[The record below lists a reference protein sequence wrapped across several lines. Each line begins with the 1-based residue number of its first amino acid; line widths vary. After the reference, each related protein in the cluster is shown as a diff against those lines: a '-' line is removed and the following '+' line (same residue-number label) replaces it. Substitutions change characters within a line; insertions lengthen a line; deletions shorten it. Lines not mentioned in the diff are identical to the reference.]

1 MPFDFDPAAHG
12 LTLDE
17 TQTAALKAALG
28 GEVQK
33 FLDGEVSG
41 LKSKNTELIGSN
53 KTIKAELDKLKGQFD
68 GLDIEAVKD
77 LLAKAG
83 QDEETKL
90 IAEGKLDEVISRRT
104 ERLRTDL
111 DKQVK
116 AANERA
122 DKAEAF
128 AAKYSDK
135 VLADSIRA
143 AAIKAGALPEAA
155 EDIILRARGTFKL
168 SEDGEPIATD
178 RAGEVVYGK
187 DGKTPL
193 SPSNGRNRCAK
204 PQPTCGQGLRAPGRP
219 ATTVARPR
227 RNGASTPRPSA
238 LRWLVTTPTH
248 SKTPSHPRNLTHG
261 IYPTVG
267 HLRFRL
273 LRHSGSGEFP
283 RENRRL

>member
-53 KTIKAELDKLKGQFD
+53 KAIKTELDKLKGQFE
-68 GLDIEAVKD
+68 GLDIEAVKG

-178 RAGEVVYGK
+178 RSGEVVYGK

-193 SPSNGRNRCAK
+193 SPLEWAESLRETATHLWPRAQGAGQTGDNGGKATK
-204 PQPTCGQGLRAPGRP
+204 KWGEYTETERAAMARDNPDAFKKLQ
-219 ATTVARPR
+219 ATRGT
-227 RNGASTPRPSA
+227 
-238 LRWLVTTPTH
+238 
-248 SKTPSHPRNLTHG
+248 
-261 IYPTVG
+261 
-267 HLRFRL
+267 
-273 LRHSGSGEFP
+273 
-283 RENRRL
+283 

>member
-17 TQTAALKAALG
+17 SQTAALKAALG

-68 GLDIEAVKD
+68 GLDIEAVKG

-83 QDEETKL
+83 QDEETRL

-168 SEDGEPIATD
+168 SEDGEPVAFD
-178 RAGEVVYGK
+178 RNGEVIYGK
-187 DGKTPL
+187 DGKSPL
-193 SPSNGRNRCAK
+193 SPLEWAESLRETASHLWPRAQGAGQTGDNGGKATK
-204 PQPTCGQGLRAPGRP
+204 KWGEYTEAERAAIARDNPDAYKKLQ
-219 ATTVARPR
+219 ATRGT
-227 RNGASTPRPSA
+227 
-238 LRWLVTTPTH
+238 
-248 SKTPSHPRNLTHG
+248 
-261 IYPTVG
+261 
-267 HLRFRL
+267 
-273 LRHSGSGEFP
+273 
-283 RENRRL
+283 

>member
-17 TQTAALKAALG
+17 SQTAALKAVLG

-53 KTIKAELDKLKGQFD
+53 KAIKTELDKLKGQFD
-68 GLDIEAVKD
+68 GLDIDAIKG

-128 AAKYSDK
+128 AAKYNNK

-155 EDIILRARGTFKL
+155 EDIILRARGAFKL
-168 SEDGEPIATD
+168 SEDGEPIATN
-178 RAGEVVYGK
+178 RSGEVVYGK

-193 SPSNGRNRCAK
+193 SPLEWAESLRETATHLWPRAQGAGQTGDNGGKATK
-204 PQPTCGQGLRAPGRP
+204 KWGEYTETERAAMARDNPEAFKKLQ
-219 ATTVARPR
+219 ATRGT
-227 RNGASTPRPSA
+227 
-238 LRWLVTTPTH
+238 
-248 SKTPSHPRNLTHG
+248 
-261 IYPTVG
+261 
-267 HLRFRL
+267 
-273 LRHSGSGEFP
+273 
-283 RENRRL
+283 

>member
-1 MPFDFDPAAHG
+1 MPFEFDPAAHG

-53 KTIKAELDKLKGQFD
+53 KAIKAELDKLKGQFD
-68 GLDIEAVKD
+68 GLDIEAVKG
-77 LLAKAG
+77 LLVKAG

-104 ERLRTDL
+104 ERLRSDL

-122 DKAEAF
+122 EKAEAF

-178 RAGEVVYGK
+178 RDGEVIYGK

-193 SPSNGRNRCAK
+193 SPLEWAESLRETASHLWPRAQGAGQTGDNGGKATK
-204 PQPTCGQGLRAPGRP
+204 KWGEYTEAERAAIARDNPDAYKKLQ
-219 ATTVARPR
+219 ATRGT
-227 RNGASTPRPSA
+227 
-238 LRWLVTTPTH
+238 
-248 SKTPSHPRNLTHG
+248 
-261 IYPTVG
+261 
-267 HLRFRL
+267 
-273 LRHSGSGEFP
+273 
-283 RENRRL
+283 

>member
-17 TQTAALKAALG
+17 TQAAALKTALG

-41 LKSKNTELIGSN
+41 LKTKNQELLGSN
-53 KTIKAELDKLKGQFD
+53 KTIKTELDKLKGQFE
-68 GLDIEAVKD
+68 GLDIEAVKG
-77 LLAKAG
+77 LLTKAG

-90 IAEGKLDEVISRRT
+90 IAEGKLDEVVSRRT
-104 ERLRTDL
+104 ERLRGDL
-111 DKQVK
+111 DKQIK

-122 DKAEAF
+122 EKAEAF

-178 RAGEVVYGK
+178 RDGQVIYGK
-187 DGKTPL
+187 DGRTPL
-193 SPSNGRNRCAK
+193 SPQEWAESLRETATHLWPRAQGAG
-204 PQPTCGQGLRAPGRP
+204 PTGDQGGKATQKFSDMTETERTALYRSDPEKYRQLRD
-219 ATTVARPR
+219 AT
-227 RNGASTPRPSA
+227 
-238 LRWLVTTPTH
+238 
-248 SKTPSHPRNLTHG
+248 KQ
-261 IYPTVG
+261 
-267 HLRFRL
+267 
-273 LRHSGSGEFP
+273 E
-283 RENRRL
+283 

>member
-1 MPFDFDPAAHG
+1 MPFEFDPAAHG

-53 KTIKAELDKLKGQFD
+53 KAIKAELDKLKGQFD
-68 GLDIEAVKD
+68 GLDIEAVKG
-77 LLAKAG
+77 LLVKAG

-104 ERLRTDL
+104 ERLRSDL

-178 RAGEVVYGK
+178 RDGEVIYGK

-193 SPSNGRNRCAK
+193 SPLEWAESLRETASHLWPRAQGAGQTGDNGGKATK
-204 PQPTCGQGLRAPGRP
+204 KWGEYTETERAALARDNPEAFKKLL
-219 ATTVARPR
+219 ATKGT
-227 RNGASTPRPSA
+227 
-238 LRWLVTTPTH
+238 
-248 SKTPSHPRNLTHG
+248 
-261 IYPTVG
+261 
-267 HLRFRL
+267 
-273 LRHSGSGEFP
+273 
-283 RENRRL
+283 

>member
-1 MPFDFDPAAHG
+1 MPFDFDPAAYG

-17 TQTAALKAALG
+17 TQAAALKEALG
-28 GEVQK
+28 GKVQEYVDK
-33 FLDGEVSG
+33 EVSG
-41 LKSKNTELIGSN
+41 LKSKNTELLGANRTFKS
-53 KTIKAELDKLKGQFD
+53 ELETLKGQFD
-68 GLDIEAVKD
+68 GLDIEAVKG
-77 LLAKAG
+77 LLTKVG

-90 IAEGKLDEVISRRT
+90 IAEGKLDEVINRRT
-104 ERLRTDL
+104 ERLRSDL

-168 SEDGEPIATD
+168 SEDGEPVATD

-193 SPSNGRNRCAK
+193 SPLEWAESLRETATHLWPRAQGAGPTGDNGGKATK
-204 PQPTCGQGLRAPGRP
+204 KWGEYTETERAAIARDNPEAFKKLQ
-219 ATTVARPR
+219 ATRGT
-227 RNGASTPRPSA
+227 
-238 LRWLVTTPTH
+238 
-248 SKTPSHPRNLTHG
+248 
-261 IYPTVG
+261 
-267 HLRFRL
+267 
-273 LRHSGSGEFP
+273 
-283 RENRRL
+283 

>member
-1 MPFDFDPAAHG
+1 MPFDFDPADLG

-17 TQTAALKAALG
+17 AQAEALKEALG
-28 GEVQK
+28 GKVQEYVDNEVA
-33 FLDGEVSG
+33 G
-41 LKSKNTELIGSN
+41 LKSKNTALLGSN
-53 KTIKAELDKLKGQFD
+53 KTIKTELEKLKGQFD
-68 GLDIEAVKD
+68 GLDIEAVKG

-168 SEDGEPIATD
+168 SEDGEPVATD

-193 SPSNGRNRCAK
+193 SPLEWAESLRETATHLWPRAQGAGQTGDNGGKATK
-204 PQPTCGQGLRAPGRP
+204 KWGEYTETERAAMARDNPEAFKKLQ
-219 ATTVARPR
+219 ATRGT
-227 RNGASTPRPSA
+227 
-238 LRWLVTTPTH
+238 
-248 SKTPSHPRNLTHG
+248 
-261 IYPTVG
+261 
-267 HLRFRL
+267 
-273 LRHSGSGEFP
+273 
-283 RENRRL
+283 